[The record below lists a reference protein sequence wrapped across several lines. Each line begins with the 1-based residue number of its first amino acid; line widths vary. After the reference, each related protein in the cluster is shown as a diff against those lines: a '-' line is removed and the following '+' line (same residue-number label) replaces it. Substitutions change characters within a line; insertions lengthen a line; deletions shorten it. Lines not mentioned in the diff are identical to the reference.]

1 MTKRRPLWYQNLIQQ
16 DIYVIRIAIKVFG
29 RWENIGETLLLL
41 ILRFK
46 LQWKL
51 PHVTGLLQ
59 FPRYQSVIL
68 EYGFNCDIRGFI
80 ATGFSQIP
88 TRF

>member
-16 DIYVIRIAIKVFG
+16 GIYVIRIAIKVFG

-51 PHVTGLLQ
+51 PHVTCLLQ
-59 FPRYQSVIL
+59 FSRCQSIIL
-68 EYGFNCDIRGFI
+68 EYRFNCDIRGLI